1 MAKTPDPAHPNREV
15 YNELQRVMGSNR
27 FIFTQFGFFFA
38 MIIVL
43 GVLPAL
49 LYAAAGYILI
59 ALAFTFE
66 RPYQLLR
73 TLLPYGHWPDH
84 LVAISTRRK
93 IYNVIFLILLIL
105 GLGTSFW
112 TLFRYV
118 LPLMMPSS
126 TNPWCDGSLVCT
138 LLRR

>member
-27 FIFTQFGFFFA
+27 FIFTQFGIFFV
-38 MIIVL
+38 IVILL
-43 GVLPAL
+43 GVIPAL
-49 LYAAAGYILI
+49 LYGAVGYVLI

-73 TLLPYGHWPDH
+73 TLLPYGNWPEH
-84 LVAISTRRK
+84 LVAIATRRK
-93 IYNVIFLILLIL
+93 IYTVVFMILLIL
-105 GLGTSFW
+105 WFVAIFW
-112 TLFRYV
+112 IFFRYV
-118 LPLMMPSS
+118 WPLIIPSS

>member
-1 MAKTPDPAHPNREV
+1 MAKTPNPAHPNREV

-27 FIFTQFGFFFA
+27 FIFTQFGIFFV
-38 MIIVL
+38 IVILL
-43 GVLPAL
+43 GVIPAL
-49 LYAAAGYILI
+49 LYGAVGYVLI

-73 TLLPYGHWPDH
+73 TLLPYGNWPEH
-84 LVAISTRRK
+84 LVAIPTRRK
-93 IYNVIFLILLIL
+93 IYTVVFMILLIL
-105 GLGTSFW
+105 WFVAIFW
-112 TLFRYV
+112 LFFRYV
-118 LPLMMPSS
+118 WPLIIPSS

>member
-1 MAKTPDPAHPNREV
+1 MAKTPDTAHPNREV

-27 FIFTQFGFFFA
+27 FIFTQFGIFFV
-38 MIIVL
+38 IVILL
-43 GVLPAL
+43 GVIPAL
-49 LYAAAGYILI
+49 LYGAVGYVLI

-73 TLLPYGHWPDH
+73 TLLPYGNWPEH
-84 LVAISTRRK
+84 LVAIATRRK
-93 IYNVIFLILLIL
+93 IYTVVFMILLIL
-105 GLGTSFW
+105 WFVAIFW
-112 TLFRYV
+112 IFFRYV
-118 LPLMMPSS
+118 WPLIIPSS

>member
-27 FIFTQFGFFFA
+27 FIFTQFGIFFV
-38 MIIVL
+38 IVILL
-43 GVLPAL
+43 GVIPAL
-49 LYAAAGYILI
+49 LYGAVGYVLI

-73 TLLPYGHWPDH
+73 SLLPYGNWPEH
-84 LVAISTRRK
+84 LVAIPTRRK
-93 IYNVIFLILLIL
+93 IYTVVFMILLIL
-105 GLGTSFW
+105 WFVAIFW
-112 TLFRYV
+112 LFFRYV
-118 LPLMMPSS
+118 WPLIIPSS

>member
-27 FIFTQFGFFFA
+27 FIFTQFGIFFV
-38 MIIVL
+38 IVILL
-43 GVLPAL
+43 GVIPAL
-49 LYAAAGYILI
+49 LYGAVGYVLI

-73 TLLPYGHWPDH
+73 TLLPYGNWPEH
-84 LVAISTRRK
+84 LVAIPTRRK
-93 IYNVIFLILLIL
+93 IYTVVFMILLIL
-105 GLGTSFW
+105 WFVAIFW
-112 TLFRYV
+112 IFFRYV
-118 LPLMMPSS
+118 WPLIIPSS